1 MKESTK
7 LKPCP
12 FCGAEA
18 RLEQIRG
25 DNHNY
30 WADGLFYIVAD
41 HDWRSCPLYA
51 VTFGHYGGGYD
62 KETGEYSP
70 MTDKAVKACEKW
82 NRRADNEQK
91 NGCQSVS

>member
-18 RLEQIRG
+18 RLVQNRG
-25 DNHNY
+25 DNHNF
-30 WADGLFYIVAD
+30 WDDGLFYIVAD

-62 KETGEYSP
+62 KETGEYGP

-91 NGCQSVS
+91 NGCQSIS